1 MKNLTWIKVVV
12 FLLCLIPLGHLGWGA
27 FTNNLGANPI
37 EVITRST
44 GKWTLIFLLIT
55 LSVSPLRKV
64 FRLPWLIRFR
74 RMFGLYAFFYVCL
87 HFTTYIWLD
96 QFFDI
101 MEMSKDVIKRPFIT
115 VGFSSFVLLT
125 PLALTSTRRMIQRLG
140 GRRWQQ
146 LHRLIYLSAIGGV
159 VHFLWL
165 VKADLQRPLIYG
177 AVLMLLLGFR
187 IAVWARLTQVVKF
200 FSKPRPTDL
209 RRWLWGPARRRSPEH
224 LSPHSRLLGRGQAR
238 AENSVVRDK
247 GSSVPSRST
256 MSQIRS

>member
-1 MKNLTWIKVVV
+1 MKNFIWIKPVV

-27 FTNNLGANPI
+27 TTNNLGANPI

-64 FRLPWLIRFR
+64 SRLQWLIRFR

-101 MEMSKDVIKRPFIT
+101 MEMGKDVIMRPFIT
-115 VGFSSFVLLT
+115 TGFSSSVLLV

-146 LHRLIYLSAIGGV
+146 LHRLIYFSAAGGV

-177 AVLMLLLGFR
+177 AILMLLLGFR
-187 IAVWARLTQVVKF
+187 IAVWLRLTQTVNL

-209 RRWLWGPARRRSPEH
+209 CRWLWCLARRRSSEH
-224 LSPHSRLLGRGQAR
+224 LSPQAR
-238 AENSVVRDK
+238 AGNSVVRGK
-247 GSSVPSRST
+247 GSSVASRSAMT
-256 MSQIRS
+256 RIRS

>member
-44 GKWTLIFLLIT
+44 GKWTLVFLLIT

-101 MEMSKDVIKRPFIT
+101 MAIGKDVIKRPFIT
-115 VGFSSFVLLT
+115 VGFSSFVLLI

-146 LHRLIYLSAIGGV
+146 LHRLIYFSAAGGV

-165 VKADLQRPLIYG
+165 VKADQQRPLIYG
-177 AVLMLLLGFR
+177 AILMLLLGFR
-187 IAVWARLTQVVKF
+187 IVDWLRLTQTVKL
-200 FSKPRPTDL
+200 FSKD
-209 RRWLWGPARRRSPEH
+209 SPV
-224 LSPHSRLLGRGQAR
+224 S
-238 AENSVVRDK
+238 
-247 GSSVPSRST
+247 SRST
-256 MSQIRS
+256 MSRIRS

>member
-1 MKNLTWIKVVV
+1 MKSITWIKVII
-12 FLLCLIPLGHLGWGA
+12 FLLCLIPLGHLAWGA
-27 FTNNLGANPI
+27 VTNSLGANPI

-55 LSVSPLRKV
+55 LSVSPLRKLS
-64 FRLPWLIRFR
+64 RLQWLIKLR
-74 RMFGLYAFFYVCL
+74 RMLGLFAFFYVCL

-96 QFFDI
+96 QFFDLMAI
-101 MEMSKDVIKRPFIT
+101 SKDVIKRPFIT
-115 VGFSSFVLLT
+115 VGFSSFILLI
-125 PLALTSTRRMIQRLG
+125 PLALTSNRGMIKRLG

-146 LHRLIYLSAIGGV
+146 LHRLIYLIAIGGV

-200 FSKPRPTDL
+200 SSKPRTTNL
-209 RRWLWGPARRRSPEH
+209 RPGLWAKALRGRPEH
-224 LSPHSRLLGRGQAR
+224 SPRSNR
-238 AENSVVRDK
+238 A
-247 GSSVPSRST
+247 G
-256 MSQIRS
+256 

>member
-1 MKNLTWIKVVV
+1 VKNFIWIKVFV
-12 FLLCLIPLGHLGWGA
+12 FLLCLIPLGHLVWGA
-27 FTNNLGANPI
+27 ATNNLGANPI

-44 GKWTLIFLLIT
+44 GKWTLVFLLIT

-64 FRLPWLIRFR
+64 SRLQWLIRFR

-115 VGFSSFVLLT
+115 MGFSSFVLLV

-146 LHRLIYLSAIGGV
+146 LHRLIYFSAAGGV

-177 AVLMLLLGFR
+177 AILMLLLGFR
-187 IAVWARLTQVVKF
+187 IAVWLRLSQTVKL

-224 LSPHSRLLGRGQAR
+224 SPRGITSR
-238 AENSVVRDK
+238 
-247 GSSVPSRST
+247 
-256 MSQIRS
+256 

>member
-1 MKNLTWIKVVV
+1 LKSFTWIKVIV
-12 FLLCLIPLGHLGWGA
+12 FLLCLIPLGLLGWDA

-44 GKWTLIFLLIT
+44 GKWTLVFLLIT

-64 FRLPWLIRFR
+64 SRLQWLIKFR
-74 RMFGLYAFFYVCL
+74 RMLGLFAFFYVCL

-96 QFFDI
+96 QFFDLMTI
-101 MEMSKDVIKRPFIT
+101 SKDVIKRPFIT
-115 VGFSSFVLLT
+115 VGFSSFVLLI
-125 PLALTSTRRMIQRLG
+125 PLALTSNRGMIKRLG

-187 IAVWARLTQVVKF
+187 IVVWSNLTRFVKF
-200 FSKPRPTDL
+200 PNKPRTTNL
-209 RRWLWGPARRRSPEH
+209 RPGLWATA
-224 LSPHSRLLGRGQAR
+224 LRGR
-238 AENSVVRDK
+238 AEHSQ
-247 GSSVPSRST
+247 RSN
-256 MSQIRS
+256 RSG

>member
-1 MKNLTWIKVVV
+1 MKIFTWIKVVV
-12 FLLCLIPLGHLGWGA
+12 FLLCLIPLGHLAWGA
-27 FTNNLGANPI
+27 VTNNLGANPI

-64 FRLPWLIRFR
+64 TRLQWLIKFR
-74 RMFGLYAFFYVCL
+74 RMLGLFAFFYICL

-101 MEMSKDVIKRPFIT
+101 MAISKDVIKRPFIT
-115 VGFSSFVLLT
+115 VGFSSFVLLI
-125 PLALTSTRRMIQRLG
+125 PLALTSNRGMIKRLG
-140 GRRWQQ
+140 GRRWQN

-187 IAVWARLTQVVKF
+187 IVGWSRLTQTVKS
-200 FSKPRPTDL
+200 FSKPRTTNL
-209 RRWLWGPARRRSPEH
+209 RSGLWATALRGRPEH
-224 LSPHSRLLGRGQAR
+224 SPRSNR
-238 AENSVVRDK
+238 A
-247 GSSVPSRST
+247 G
-256 MSQIRS
+256 

>member
-1 MKNLTWIKVVV
+1 MKSFTWIKVVV
-12 FLLCLIPLGHLGWGA
+12 FLLCLIPLGLLGWDA

-44 GKWTLIFLLIT
+44 GKWTLVFLLIT

-64 FRLPWLIRFR
+64 SRLQWLIKFR
-74 RMFGLYAFFYVCL
+74 RMLGLFAFFYVCL
-87 HFTTYIWLD
+87 HFITYIWLD
-96 QFFDI
+96 QFFDLMAI
-101 MEMSKDVIKRPFIT
+101 SKDVIKRPFIT
-115 VGFSSFVLLT
+115 VGFSSYVLLI
-125 PLALTSTRRMIQRLG
+125 PLALTSNRGMIKRLG

-187 IAVWARLTQVVKF
+187 IAVWSRLTQIVKF
-200 FSKPRPTDL
+200 SNKPRTTNL
-209 RRWLWGPARRRSPEH
+209 RSGLWATALRGRPEH
-224 LSPHSRLLGRGQAR
+224 SPRSNR
-238 AENSVVRDK
+238 A
-247 GSSVPSRST
+247 G
-256 MSQIRS
+256 

>member
-1 MKNLTWIKVVV
+1 VKNLAWIKVIV

-27 FTNNLGANPI
+27 FTNSLGANPI

-44 GKWTLIFLLIT
+44 GKWTLVFLLIT

-64 FRLPWLIRFR
+64 TRLQWLIKFR
-74 RMFGLYAFFYVCL
+74 RMLGLFAFFYVCL

-96 QFFDI
+96 QFFDLMAI
-101 MEMSKDVIKRPFIT
+101 SKDVIKRPFIT
-115 VGFSSFVLLT
+115 VGFSSFVLLI
-125 PLALTSTRRMIQRLG
+125 PLALTSNRAMIKRLG
-140 GRRWQQ
+140 GRRWQN

-187 IAVWARLTQVVKF
+187 IAVWTRLTQVVKF
-200 FSKPRPTDL
+200 FNKPRTTNL
-209 RRWLWGPARRRSPEH
+209 RSGLWATALRGRPEH
-224 LSPHSRLLGRGQAR
+224 SPRSNR
-238 AENSVVRDK
+238 A
-247 GSSVPSRST
+247 G
-256 MSQIRS
+256 